1 MNILNEA
8 GVRAIYVTKIVLKR
22 KKVKVVAPRRQTRP
36 AKKTLDAFVS
46 ALKQN
51 GPLSRETIQLMMGV
65 TKQFIF
71 VCAKYLEEDDIIM
84 RRHPDGK
91 GPGKPVFF
99 SLVGDKV

>member
-1 MNILNEA
+1 MNILDLA
-8 GVRAIYVTKIVLKR
+8 GIRAIQADKIVLKR

-51 GPLSRETIQLMMGV
+51 GPLSRETIQLMMCV
-65 TKQFIF
+65 TKPFIF

-99 SLVGDKV
+99 SLLGDEV